1 MSEDYFEANR
11 NLVRGEPFFGFGEL
25 WEQLA
30 PDIEKQIR
38 KFIDEGEYF
47 GKFKCPGDGEEGIYI
62 DYPDLGAP
70 VKARIVIAQEKGQYT
85 LASAYPAG
93 AGLARE
99 LKIDATFDGADGLYG
114 IVEASADEGP
124 TLNFFVPDYETS
136 RESLTPGERNT
147 LKISGFGLNA
157 KNDDAPPPAIES
169 GSFYESQLA
178 EFLKDNPDKTAA
190 DFTAREII
198 MDKCVISLPEET
210 TCWARPGRAALRL
223 VGNGIRRP

>member
-136 RESLTPGERNT
+136 PR
-147 LKISGFGLNA
+147 K
-157 KNDDAPPPAIES
+157 
-169 GSFYESQLA
+169 
-178 EFLKDNPDKTAA
+178 PDPW
-190 DFTAREII
+190 
-198 MDKCVISLPEET
+198 PEEDAYDRRLRT
-210 TCWARPGRAALRL
+210 KRKEQRRSAPGDRERSVLRIPTRG
-223 VGNGIRRP
+223 VP